1 MYIRTCAI
9 VAATLVLGAC
19 STPFNNPDETSQT
32 RQIPEVVAA
41 MAARD
46 QDLQSARLVP
56 EDSCYW
62 YLHAG
67 PVETTLVPLRSSR
80 GNPICAAPAV

>member
-1 MYIRTCAI
+1 MYIRTGAI

-19 STPFNNPDETSQT
+19 STPFNNPAETSQT

>member
-1 MYIRTCAI
+1 MYIRTGAI
-9 VAATLVLGAC
+9 VAATMVLGAC
-19 STPFNNPDETSQT
+19 STPFNDPVETSQA
-32 RQIPEVVAA
+32 RPLPEVVAA

-56 EDSCYW
+56 ENNCYW

-67 PVETTLVPLRSSR
+67 PVETTLVPLRSFR
-80 GNPICAAPAV
+80 GNPICAAPAA